1 MSNQTVDAHQSS
13 LGNID
18 ANILALL
25 CYIVSAVL
33 GFVPIVK
40 YVAWLAPL
48 VVFLIEKQS
57 SFVKFHAMQAFLL
70 NLAGL
75 AISLILSLIF
85 GLIFAATLL
94 VSASGAVAAAGLTGI
109 ISLIV
114 SIVILVFSILAM
126 IGAYK
131 YQEYEI
137 PLLGPLTRKILGKS
151 GSAGNA

>member
-48 VVFLIEKQS
+48 VVFFIEKQS

-75 AISLILSLIF
+75 VISLILS
-85 GLIFAATLL
+85 LIFAATLL
-94 VSASGAVAAAGLTGI
+94 VSASGAVATVGLTGI
-109 ISLIV
+109 IGLIV

-151 GSAGNA
+151 GNA